1 MSTTATDP
9 LSNPA
14 TELASDR
21 TAMAFERTVLAEDRT
36 LMAVLRTALSL
47 ISFGFTIYQ
56 FLGKLA
62 VAAGTHNAV
71 TRDSARNF
79 GATLIIAGIVLLITG
94 LYAHFRALVGLRAR
108 RGRLFDQGLLRS
120 APSYRP
126 TATGVVCFVLLI
138 LGVVA
143 VASMLLHAGPL
154 Q

>member
-1 MSTTATDP
+1 MSAPATDP

-14 TELASDR
+14 TELASAR
-21 TAMAFERTVLAEDRT
+21 TAMAFERTLLAEDRT

-62 VAAGTHNAV
+62 QAGTHAEV
-71 TRDSARNF
+71 MHESARNF
-79 GATLIIAGIVLLITG
+79 GATLIIAGIVLLISG
-94 LYAHFRALVGLRAR
+94 LYAHFRALGALRAR
-108 RGRLFDQGLLRS
+108 RGGLVDEGLLRT
-120 APSYRP
+120 ALPYRP

-138 LGVVA
+138 LGIVA
-143 VASMLLHAGPL
+143 VIDILFRTGPL